1 MTKVAGALQ
10 PRWRRRLCAF
20 GLGAVAW
27 FATGFAAAHF
37 ATRARPAAIQPLSS
51 WQGHR
56 VEPVQAIAEDGVVC
70 HGWLVA
76 PAGAEECAV
85 LAAGIGGHRLGMLA
99 RSEFWLRRG
108 TATLLVDL
116 RGTGETKAARLS
128 MGYHEALDLAA
139 WHAFA
144 RTRGFRRVG
153 VHGVSLGAA
162 AAIYTAVRPAVAPAW
177 AFAVLEASYVDIRS
191 ALCARLPW
199 LPAVALWPMVASAE
213 WLLAVDADDLSPERA
228 IRNLTAPTLLVVG
241 DQDRKV
247 GPDANARLRAASGA
261 SLVREHVVPG
271 AAHVDLWSRDAAGI
285 AAAIEVLLR
294 AR

>member
-1 MTKVAGALQ
+1 MTKRDAAV
-10 PRWRRRLCAF
+10 PSRWRRRLSTL
-20 GLGAVAW
+20 GLVVVAW
-27 FATGFAAAHF
+27 FATGFAAAHV

-56 VEPVQAIAEDGVVC
+56 VEPVQATAEDGVVGR
-70 HGWLVA
+70 GWLVA
-76 PAGAEECAV
+76 PPGADECVV

-99 RSEFWLRRG
+99 RSAFWLRRG

-116 RGTGETKAARLS
+116 RGTGETAATRLS

-191 ALCARLPW
+191 ALSARLPW

-213 WLLAVDADDLSPERA
+213 WLLAVDADELSPERA
-228 IRNLTAPTLLVVG
+228 IRRLMAPTLLVVG

-247 GPDANARLRAASGA
+247 GPAATARLRAASGA
-261 SLVREHVVPG
+261 ALVREHVVPG

-285 AAAIEVLLR
+285 AAVIEDLLR

>member
-1 MTKVAGALQ
+1 MTKLAAALQ
-10 PRWRRRLCAF
+10 PRWRRRLSA
-20 GLGAVAW
+20 LVLVLVVW
-27 FATGFAAAHF
+27 FATGFAAAHV
-37 ATRARPAAIQPLSS
+37 ATRARPAAIEPLSN

-56 VEPVQAIAEDGVVC
+56 VEPVQATAEDGVVC
-70 HGWLVA
+70 RGWLVA
-76 PAGAEECAV
+76 PPGADACVV

-116 RGTGETKAARLS
+116 RGTGETEASRLS

-139 WHAFA
+139 WHALA
-144 RTRGFRRVG
+144 RTRGFRRIG

-191 ALCARLPW
+191 ALYARLPW
-199 LPAVALWPMVASAE
+199 LPAIALWPMVASAE

-228 IRNLTAPTLLVVG
+228 IRQLAAPTLLVVG
-241 DQDRKV
+241 DRDHKV

-261 SLVREHVVPG
+261 AIVREHVVSG

-285 AAAIEVLLR
+285 AAAIEDLLR